1 MVKVKRVRISVSV
14 YDKLKEI
21 ADARGI
27 SVNEVANE
35 LLGKAM
41 D

>member
-1 MVKVKRVRISVSV
+1 MEKENRVRISVSV

-21 ADARGI
+21 ADQKGI
-27 SVNEVANE
+27 SVNEAANQ
-35 LLGKAM
+35 LLEKAI

>member
-1 MVKVKRVRISVSV
+1 MVKRVRISVEV
-14 YDKLKEI
+14 YNKLKEI

-27 SVNEVANE
+27 SVNEVANQ
-35 LLGKAM
+35 LLEKAM

>member
-1 MVKVKRVRISVSV
+1 MEKRVKINIEV

-27 SVNEVANE
+27 SVSEYANE
-35 LLGKAM
+35 LLEKAM